1 MKMLLLF
8 GMTTMKN
15 YKDLY
20 LKCYVLLLADVFE
33 KFKNNSLKIMSY
45 SESLFERMRFNL
57 G

>member
-1 MKMLLLF
+1 MNMLLLF

>member
-1 MKMLLLF
+1 MLLLF

-45 SESLFERMRFNL
+45 SESLFECMRFNL